1 MKYLLSFTLCLFSFI
16 GFAQKSNANT
26 DTIYL
31 KNGNSYNGVFVIE
44 DVRTYQFL
52 VSNEK
57 KVSFFAKDSVLKISK
72 GVSSINSS
80 NVLAKET
87 PIDSLTN
94 ENLLIEFKK
103 LKIKTE
109 DSGWHLKIAGGLG
122 VTSCVFVIGGGAM
135 VLAGVLT
142 GKPVLTYIGAG
153 VGGLGFVFTIPTFV
167 NIHKA
172 GAVLTK

>member
-72 GVSSINSS
+72 GC
-80 NVLAKET
+80 
-87 PIDSLTN
+87 
-94 ENLLIEFKK
+94 EF
-103 LKIKTE
+103 
-109 DSGWHLKIAGGLG
+109 
-122 VTSCVFVIGGGAM
+122 
-135 VLAGVLT
+135 
-142 GKPVLTYIGAG
+142 
-153 VGGLGFVFTIPTFV
+153 
-167 NIHKA
+167 HKF
-172 GAVLTK
+172 K